1 MIKLHPRIL
10 EKEGKKEFAVLPFE
24 EFERLTE
31 ELSAYEDLRDLRSAK
46 AQEERASSSSLG
58 DVRKEL
64 NI

>member
-58 DVRKEL
+58 DIRKEL